1 MAPKAPQAAPQ
12 RTAVVIGA
20 GFAGLAAACS
30 LAKKGWKVVVLEKN
44 DQLGGRC
51 RTWEKDGFL
60 FDMGPSWYWMP
71 EVFEEF
77 FAKFG
82 KKVSDYYKLTK
93 LDPPYKVFFKDEG
106 ESSKQCPRD
115 PVTRMVLNRL
125 LVATE
130 VCVPDKM
137 EKLEELFEGREAG
150 AGLSLRSFLAQAS
163 YKYGIGMG
171 DYVWRPSIAWVE
183 FMDPRLLVES
193 IRLQMFSSQRS
204 HVQKHF
210 KDPTLVSL
218 MEWPVLFLGGGPADI
233 PAMYS
238 MMNHAAIV
246 GGTWWPEGGM
256 SQIPSAMVTLA
267 KELGVEFR
275 TGAAGT
281 AKKIHVGSDGK
292 SVAVEVEAGKDSP
305 TYTDP
310 TTGEKKAGYA
320 VGAGD
325 SVVAAADYHHVEQ
338 HLLDPAWRQ
347 YNEKYWDSR
356 VLSPGSLLFYL
367 GLNRTVPNLEHH
379 NLFFDEDIDD
389 HVEEIY
395 GRETRWPKKPLFYVS
410 VTSQSERQMA
420 PKGCDAVFV
429 LVPLAPGLDD
439 DEASREECYNTVMT
453 RLEKRTGVADGELRK
468 AVVVKRMYAHKEFEE
483 DYNSYKGNAY
493 GLANTLFQTAILK
506 PSIKPN
512 KVTNL
517 YFAGQL
523 TSPGPG
529 VPPSII
535 SGQVVA
541 DLIEKEAT
549 AGTRS
554 ADFLPQAMFVALFAG
569 LLLGYLFT
577 AVTGVTYDELQ
588 GK

>member
-1 MAPKAPQAAPQ
+1 MAPAAAEEK
-12 RTAVVIGA
+12 RRAVVIGG

-30 LAKKGWKVVVLEKN
+30 LAQKGWSVVVLEKN

-51 RTWEKDGFL
+51 RTWEQDGFL

-93 LDPPYKVFFKDEG
+93 LDPPYKVFFKE
-106 ESSKQCPRD
+106 E
-115 PVTRMVLNRL
+115 
-125 LVATE
+125 E
-130 VCVPDKM
+130 VKVPDKM

-150 AGLSLRSFLAQAS
+150 AGARLKSFLAQAS

-171 DYVWRPSIAWVE
+171 DYVWRPSIAWSE
-183 FMDPRLLVES
+183 FMDPRLLIES

-256 SQIPSAMVTLA
+256 SAVPAAMVSLA

-275 TGAAGT
+275 NGAAGNV
-281 AKKIHVGSDGK
+281 KKIHVSLNGK
-292 SVAVEVEAGKDSP
+292 AVGVEVEECAESP
-305 TYTDP
+305 RFTEPRSKADL
-310 TTGEKKAGYA
+310 AGYA
-320 VGAGD
+320 LREGEV
-325 SVVAAADYHHVEQ
+325 VVAAADYHFVEQ
-338 HLLDPAWRQ
+338 NLLDSPWRQ
-347 YNEKYWDSR
+347 YTEKYWDSR

-367 GLNRTVPNLEHH
+367 GLNVTVPNLEHH
-379 NLFFDEDIDD
+379 NLFFDEDIDE

-395 GRETRWPKKPLFYVS
+395 GRARWPKKPLFYVS
-410 VTSQSERQMA
+410 VTSQSERKMA

-439 DEASREECYNTVMT
+439 DDASREECYNTVMS
-453 RLEKRTGVADGELRK
+453 RLEKRVGMEQGELRK
-468 AVVVKRMYAHKEFEE
+468 AVVVKRLYAHREFESDCE
-483 DYNSYKGNAY
+483 STKI
-493 GLANTLFQTAILK
+493 LSPLTA
-506 PSIKPN
+506 
-512 KVTNL
+512 
-517 YFAGQL
+517 
-523 TSPGPG
+523 
-529 VPPSII
+529 
-535 SGQVVA
+535 
-541 DLIEKEAT
+541 AT
-549 AGTRS
+549 ARS
-554 ADFLPQAMFVALFAG
+554 CFRAVTQRL
-569 LLLGYLFT
+569 T
-577 AVTGVTYDELQ
+577 AVFHTCMPCDHVCGGGLRI
-588 GK
+588 

>member
-1 MAPKAPQAAPQ
+1 M
-12 RTAVVIGA
+12 VIGG

-30 LAKKGWKVVVLEKN
+30 LAQKGWSVVVLEKN

-51 RTWEKDGFL
+51 RTWEQDGFL

-93 LDPPYKVFFKDEG
+93 LDPPYKVFFKE
-106 ESSKQCPRD
+106 E
-115 PVTRMVLNRL
+115 
-125 LVATE
+125 E
-130 VCVPDKM
+130 VKVPDKM

-150 AGLSLRSFLAQAS
+150 AGARLKSFLAQAS

-171 DYVWRPSIAWVE
+171 DYVWRPSIAWSE
-183 FMDPRLLVES
+183 FMDPRLLIES

-256 SQIPSAMVTLA
+256 SAIPAAMVSLA

-275 TGAAGT
+275 NGAAGNV
-281 AKKIHVGSDGK
+281 KKIHVSLNGK
-292 SVAVEVEAGKDSP
+292 AVGVEVEECAESP
-305 TYTDP
+305 RFTEPRSKADL
-310 TTGEKKAGYA
+310 AGYA
-320 VGAGD
+320 LREGEV
-325 SVVAAADYHHVEQ
+325 VVAAADYHFVEQ
-338 HLLDPAWRQ
+338 NLLDSPWRQ
-347 YNEKYWDSR
+347 YTEKYWDSR

-367 GLNRTVPNLEHH
+367 GLNVTVPNLEHH
-379 NLFFDEDIDD
+379 NLFFDEDIDE

-395 GRETRWPKKPLFYVS
+395 GRARWPKKPLFYVS
-410 VTSQSERQMA
+410 VTSQSERKMA

-439 DEASREECYNTVMT
+439 DDASREECYNTVMS
-453 RLEKRTGVADGELRK
+453 RLEKRVGMEQGELRK
-468 AVVVKRMYAHKEFEE
+468 AVVVKRLYAHREFESDCE
-483 DYNSYKGNAY
+483 SAENS
-493 GLANTLFQTAILK
+493 L
-506 PSIKPN
+506 PSHSSNSQK
-512 KVTNL
+512 L
-517 YFAGQL
+517 L
-523 TSPGPG
+523 SCCH
-529 VPPSII
+529 
-535 SGQVVA
+535 
-541 DLIEKEAT
+541 AT
-549 AGTRS
+549 ADS
-554 ADFLPQAMFVALFAG
+554 CVPYMH
-569 LLLGYLFT
+569 
-577 AVTGVTYDELQ
+577 AV
-588 GK
+588 